1 MVYLATHSGGALLA
15 VKDRR
20 VYGLRRNGQLIYFIS
35 IQVASQHNTDTNLVV
50 GGPAMQASY
59 WIRLREGG
67 GRAMSVQRFSA
78 GMIDSRNGKCMLS
91 PN

>member
-15 VKDRR
+15 VNDRR

-50 GGPAMQASY
+50 GGRQCRPPIGSD
-59 WIRLREGG
+59 
-67 GRAMSVQRFSA
+67 SA
-78 GMIDSRNGKCMLS
+78 KAEVEQ
-91 PN
+91 